1 MTPHNVI
8 SWTLTFALVW
18 VIIVCLMPIDHWIET
33 FAQRRLRHKNL
44 ERRIEE
50 LEQKIKELQ
59 IEKVVDAAE
68 S

>member
-1 MTPHNVI
+1 M
-8 SWTLTFALVW
+8 
-18 VIIVCLMPIDHWIET
+18 